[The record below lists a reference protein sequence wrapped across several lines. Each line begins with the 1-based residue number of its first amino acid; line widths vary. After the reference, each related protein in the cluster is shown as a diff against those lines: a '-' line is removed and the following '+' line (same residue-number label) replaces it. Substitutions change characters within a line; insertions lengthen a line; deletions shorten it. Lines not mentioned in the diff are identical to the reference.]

1 MKHHQAQ
8 KQHIME
14 YWQNNHHAEDI
25 YEPIRAYFRKH
36 KKLDTFD
43 YLNHIKD
50 PSDNSNLVEVRFKN
64 THKAFYSNSQ
74 GLSLKQGDIVAVE
87 SPSGHDIGM
96 VSLTGLLAKKQYN
109 RKIRKK
115 SRYNLLAIY
124 RKARA
129 SDVDRWI
136 KAKKREIPIRNRARE
151 IAKEMGLD
159 MKISDAE
166 FQGDGTRVTL
176 YYVADKW
183 IDFRDLVKHY
193 AVEFQVKIE
202 MKQIGARQEAA
213 MIGGFSSCGHEMCG
227 SRWQTNIKSVKISA
241 AKIQQLP
248 CTDTKLMDH
257 SGKLKSCLNF
267 ELDTYQ
273 EAWKDIPDDLPEIIT
288 KQGTYYPQKIEVLK
302 HNVWYSANKEG
313 MVNPVVLS
321 VEQIK
326 QISSSNKAG
335 KIPSLKPKE
344 TENTMEKEFLVGSS
358 KCFINQINEQ
368 PKNMNRKSRQEKS
381 YPENDG

>member
-1 MKHHQAQ
+1 MK
-8 KQHIME
+8 

-43 YLNHIKD
+43 YLHHIKD

-64 THKAFYSNSQ
+64 THKAFYINSQ

-96 VSLTGLLAKKQYN
+96 VSLTGLLAKKQYD

-115 SRYNLLAIY
+115 NRYNLLAIY
-124 RKARA
+124 RKARG

-136 KAKKREIPIRNRARE
+136 KAKNREIPVRNRARE

-176 YYVADKW
+176 YYIADKW
-183 IDFRDLVKHY
+183 IDFRDLIKYY
-193 AVEFQVKIE
+193 ADEFQVKIE

-213 MIGGFSSCGHEMCG
+213 MIGGFSSCGEEMCG
-227 SRWQTNIKSVKISA
+227 SRWQTNFKSVKISA

-248 CTDTKLMDH
+248 CNDTKLMDH

-267 ELDTYQ
+267 ELDTYL
-273 EAWKDIPDDLPEIIT
+273 EAWKDIPDDPPEIVT

-302 HNVWYSANKEG
+302 HNVWYSASKEG

-326 QISSSNKAG
+326 QLSNLNKAG
-335 KIPSLKPKE
+335 KMPSIKQE
-344 TENTMEKEFLVGSS
+344 DTEDPTKKEFQVGSS
-358 KCFINQINEQ
+358 EHPLYQ
-368 PKNMNRKSRQEKS
+368 PEKKSQKTNRKQRQEKNTYS
-381 YPENDG
+381 K